1 MDTQILLFIWIVLAV
16 LIFLLGIMNAVSIMT
31 LESRMNQL
39 DSKSNKSVMMIIKDN
54 LYIFA
59 PILLASLV
67 SPLFIIFINDNTLK
81 YIVVST
87 IIIISITI
95 GIVIKKEKSGK

>member
-1 MDTQILLFIWIVLAV
+1 MDTQILLIIWIGLAV

-54 LYIFA
+54 LYILT
-59 PILLASLV
+59 PILLVSLGL
-67 SPLFIIFINDNTLK
+67 PLSIIFIHDKNVK
-81 YIVVST
+81 YTVVST

-95 GIVIKKEKSGK
+95 GIIIKKW